1 MPNFSPLPLLLL
13 LKGCDG
19 GFPYLIGKYIQ
30 DFGIVD
36 ESCFPYIAKDSP
48 CGIPKNCGRIYAAE
62 YGYVGGFYGGCSESA
77 MMLELVKNGPMAVA
91 FEVTLLTVITCW
103 SNSWVCCSVKGI

>member
-1 MPNFSPLPLLLL
+1 MPSFSPL

-30 DFGIVD
+30 DFGVVD
-36 ESCFPYIAKDSP
+36 EPCFPYIAKNSP
-48 CGIPKNCGRIYAAE
+48 CGVPRNCGRIYTAE
-62 YGYVGGFYGGCSESA
+62 YNYVGGFYGGCSETA

-91 FEVTLLTVITCW
+91 FEVTAVQCFLTAIAIPVYT
-103 SNSWVCCSVKGI
+103 VCVN